1 MTPAPTRFPRTTT
14 GDLTAP
20 TSSAAS
26 SPARRDLLLELGGD
40 QADLVKVQMDEL
52 GYADIEVWVDE
63 DGDVRGV
70 EATRLSI

>member
-1 MTPAPTRFPRTTT
+1 
-14 GDLTAP
+14 
-20 TSSAAS
+20 
-26 SPARRDLLLELGGD
+26 
-40 QADLVKVQMDEL
+40 MDEL